1 MTKSFAELRQAAALA
16 NKEVAGAGLVL
27 HAFGNASEADRGS
40 GVFAIKPSGIPCRDV
55 TADDIVVVAIDS
67 GDVVWGQN
75 RPSADTPTHRALYN
89 GFEGVG
95 GIVHTHSLLATAWA
109 QARLPIPCL
118 GTTHADHFDG
128 SVPVTRALTDEEIEG
143 EYEMNTGAVIV
154 ETYAA
159 EGLDPSR
166 APGALVASHGP
177 FAWGGNAS
185 AAVEVAAAIELI
197 AQLAAQ
203 TLAISP
209 GRPPIEAALLDRHFS
224 RKHGPR
230 AYYGQP

>member
-1 MTKSFAELRQAAALA
+1 VTESFADLRQAAALA
-16 NKEVAGAGLVL
+16 NNEVAGAGLVL
-27 HAFGNASEADRGS
+27 HAFGNASQADRDS

-55 TADDIVVVAIDS
+55 TADDIVVVALES

-75 RPSADTPTHRALYN
+75 RPSADTPTHRALYD

-128 SVPVTRALTDEEIEG
+128 PVPVTRALSDEEIAG
-143 EYEMNTGAVIV
+143 EYERNTGVVIV
-154 ETYAA
+154 ETYNA
-159 EGLDPSR
+159 EGLDPAR

-177 FAWGGNAS
+177 FAWGESAS

-209 GRPPIEAALLDRHFS
+209 ERTPIEGALLDRHFS
-224 RKHGPR
+224 RKHGPL